1 MGSAFLIPVVPQLN
15 QDTLE
20 LNMEFRTINSGDF
33 EAVRQFLSEAGWQ
46 HRVAD
51 RQKFKKMIEH
61 TSRNV
66 AAFEGLRIVGFARAL
81 CDEVSNG
88 YISMVAVAADK
99 RGQGIGR
106 ELIRQL
112 IKDDTHITWILRAGH
127 GSDGFWTKMGFTRS
141 TVAMERCRR

>member
-1 MGSAFLIPVVPQLN
+1 
-15 QDTLE
+15 
-20 LNMEFRTINSGDF
+20 MEFRTINPGDHDV
-33 EAVRQFLSEAGWQ
+33 VRQFLTEAGWER
-46 HRVAD
+46 RVANP
-51 RQKFKKMIEH
+51 QKFAEMMKN
-61 TSRNV
+61 TNRTV

-106 ELIRQL
+106 ELVRQL
-112 IKDDTHITWILRAGH
+112 IKDDTDITWILRASH
-127 GSDGFWTKMGFTRS
+127 GSDGFWTRMGFTPS